1 MLSEDFDKKMRE
13 AADRHHPQ
21 YDERAWR
28 EMKKLLDQHMP
39 VEEDRKRRGLFF
51 LLFLL
56 LLGGGAAVYFF
67 GFSGGRKEQVAST
80 VQPVSAQGQ
89 PAAVEPASAS
99 ANHPMDNQQV
109 EKPAAAAAPTAVS
122 ADAKPLSDK
131 ASSPATVANSTTY
144 DVSSTKSQ
152 RDLATVTTGQINT
165 NGSGKKNRNV
175 RQTQPDLSNTNGS
188 VIAPAEKKKTNRSD
202 NNQPTVTT
210 GGSKSPE
217 KEPASLPAVTAA
229 TTPVATTPAST
240 PVGQGR
246 DNAIERADPPSDL
259 NHPAAGNSNDKTP
272 ATPPVTAKTETKTNP
287 IKQVSKKKSSFFIAA
302 SAAPDVSFTSGDEL
316 GRMKLT
322 GGIGLGYTYRGR
334 LTLRTGFYSARKI
347 YTASPDSYKRTAW
360 FNQYYPNL
368 QKVEADCK
376 VQEIPILL
384 SYHFGQ
390 QRNHQWFASA
400 GVSTLIMKEETY
412 DYYYKYTAWGQVV
425 NRSHTTYNQ
434 NKHPFSIMTLSAGY
448 QYKLG
453 KRFSVIAEPYL
464 KLPLSGVGNGKVK
477 LNSMG
482 MMFSVTAS
490 PFGK

>member
-21 YDERAWR
+21 YDVRAWR
-28 EMKKLLDQHMP
+28 EMKKLLEEHMP

-67 GFSGGRKEQVAST
+67 GFTGSRKDQITENVRPVAPADQNTAVVQKAEADQGESNDQTAQPIAEKDPSPAATPVTVLPEKASTSKEPVMKTDYPAVSSGSINATTRTRKEKQDQV
-80 VQPVSAQGQ
+80 
-89 PAAVEPASAS
+89 PA
-99 ANHPMDNQQV
+99 
-109 EKPAAAAAPTAVS
+109 
-122 ADAKPLSDK
+122 
-131 ASSPATVANSTTY
+131 
-144 DVSSTKSQ
+144 
-152 RDLATVTTGQINT
+152 
-165 NGSGKKNRNV
+165 V
-175 RQTQPDLSNTNGS
+175 RQQAKNLVKKEVTGKINEND
-188 VIAPAEKKKTNRSD
+188 IIPAEKKKTNSGD
-202 NNQPTVTT
+202 KNQSIVTT
-210 GGSKSPE
+210 EGNKNPKQDPVSQPSVTTVAA
-217 KEPASLPAVTAA
+217 PAPVPAAA
-229 TTPVATTPAST
+229 
-240 PVGQGR
+240 GK
-246 DNAIERADPPSDL
+246 DNAAKKDDQTVAA
-259 NHPAAGNSNDKTP
+259 NDPAAGNTTTKTP
-272 ATPPVTAKTETKTNP
+272 AAPPVTVKTETRSNP
-287 IKQVSKKKSSFFIAA
+287 TKQVSKKKSNFFITAT
-302 SAAPDVSFTSGDEL
+302 AAPDVSFTSGDEL
-316 GRMKLT
+316 GRLKHT

-334 LTLRTGFYSARKI
+334 LSLRTGFFSGRKI
-347 YTASPDSYKRTAW
+347 YTASPDNYKRTAW

-390 QRNHQWFASA
+390 QGNHQWFASA

-448 QYKLG
+448 QHQLG
-453 KRFSVIAEPYL
+453 KRFSLIAEPYL

-482 MMFSVTAS
+482 VMFSVTAS